1 MNKIIEILYNQYP
14 DNNDTKN
21 ITAYIDTQSFGRE
34 RHVFIGWENGEDE
47 NVKYVQQLHLT
58 GNPGN
63 YNFYEKMIGKIT
75 SRSISHKGKIIIATL
90 DRQKRDELIEIAKN
104 VKLEKKSKSRN
115 CQDWLKDLL
124 NDAVKEQIIEQKNV
138 DEVIKNFKI

>member
-1 MNKIIEILYNQYP
+1 MNRIIENLYNQYP
-14 DNNDTKN
+14 DNNYTKD

-47 NVKYVQQLHLT
+47 NIKYVQQLHLT

-75 SRSISHKGKIIIATL
+75 SRSISHKSKFIIATL
-90 DRQKRDELIEIAKN
+90 DRQKRDELIKVAKN
-104 VKLEKKSKSRN
+104 VKLEKKSKTRN

-138 DEVIKNFKI
+138 DEVLKNFKI